1 MLIFINILS
10 CVACFYMYN
19 KSINLQ
25 RKIDFLEYEMVMLT
39 TFIYNEKTLLKNL
52 IKYKE
57 E

>member
-1 MLIFINILS
+1 MLMFINLLS
-10 CVACFYMYN
+10 CIACCYMYN
-19 KSINLQ
+19 KATNLQ

-39 TFIYNEKTLLKNL
+39 TFIYSKRSLSKNL

>member
-1 MLIFINILS
+1 
-10 CVACFYMYN
+10 MYN